1 MPSVEIEIVD
11 EKGLEVL
18 RGVTGEI
25 KVKGANTMLGY
36 WKKPQETS
44 ETLKNGWVHTGD
56 GGYMDEEGFVYVVD
70 RLKDMIITGGENVYS
85 AEVENTI
92 MQFPGLLEC
101 AVIGVPSKK
110 WGEAVHAFVV
120 VRDGIEVEEDEI
132 MEYCR
137 TQISSFKCPRTM
149 DIQTNPL
156 PKSAAGKI
164 QKFELRAPFW
174 DGLDRNIS

>member
-1 MPSVEIEIVD
+1 M
-11 EKGLEVL
+11 
-18 RGVTGEI
+18 R
-25 KVKGANTMLGY
+25 
-36 WKKPQETS
+36 
-44 ETLKNGWVHTGD
+44 
-56 GGYMDEEGFVYVVD
+56 
-70 RLKDMIITGGENVYS
+70 
-85 AEVENTI
+85 
-92 MQFPGLLEC
+92 
-101 AVIGVPSKK
+101 VIGVPSKK

-164 QKFELRAPFW
+164 QEFESVSYTHLTLPTNREV
-174 DGLDRNIS
+174 